1 MKIRFAFFISFIC
14 LFLFSISLLNF
25 NQLDLY
31 SEVSK
36 KETQNCNSLDYD
48 LSENL
53 HPSNFKEFNLEIKFE
68 SERRWRRTLLDNL
81 VQSEKN
87 KKESGQWRKF
97 SSKSG
102 RHKADLI
109 VDLTSEKKCKLKAL
123 VREHGDLIDHK
134 DGSLLPSL
142 NINITNGHLFGVTK
156 FILFVPGTRNSE
168 NEIFGS
174 LLFSKLGFISPK
186 TAYVNLKYNK
196 NTKKFIFQE
205 KIEKELIESNY
216 FREAPIFE
224 GDERFAFSDRRHEQE
239 LSKARII
246 NDNWSKRNKANLLIS
261 QSGLS
266 IINHL
271 TQLHETK
278 NDRNDNHD
286 FYYVSKLIFKENI
299 FKDLEI
305 FDSLALSLGSDHTM
319 PKNERRLYFDPFLN
333 KFYPIYYDGNFNIF
347 DDEENP
353 YIKREYIKVIPSV
366 FEGAKRAIDRINQ
379 LKISQF
385 KRELSQNGLNLSQE
399 KIQSLIKKIKI
410 NLTEISNFKDDKIFQ
425 IVADEQKKSFVKQ
438 GKFYDLNTKRR
449 LIYDT
454 QEENQFLSCSIYD
467 TGCKNLKL
475 NQKDISTLIAQ
486 RLKDDKKNDLIYL
499 GKKKRNDQTGWFYQ
513 NQIKEEKILK
523 IDFNSKLVITG
534 KPEISLN
541 KENKEIL
548 FVRKNLND
556 TIVLM
561 GGSLRAWSIR
571 LLDESSGYAAA
582 RNNINNLTGCINFID
597 ITIEDLTI
605 YSENA
610 KCEDAVNFI
619 RSKGKVRK
627 LEILNSKSDG
637 MDADFSNIEFN
648 KIKIS
653 NSENDCL
660 DFSYGSYKILTAFI
674 DNCGDKAVSAGE
686 LSELNINNINISS
699 SNTGIASKDFA
710 KVQID
715 KAIIDKIKY
724 CSQAYN
730 KKQEFSGGFINFNNL
745 ICKNFL
751 KDFYL
756 DKSSK
761 ITYKKPIKLQNS
773 LDKKKF
779 KKKFK
784 NNLLEDF
791 QTYNLD
797 NSINAIIEISAGEI
811 EKWEISKI
819 DGSLTWDFYK
829 GSPRVVSYKPYPIN
843 YGIVPRTLYRNK
855 IGGDDD
861 PLDIIVLGPPIAKG
875 KVVNAKAIGLML
887 MTDLGEKDDKIIAVP
902 TNGDF
907 DKIESLEELKKFF
920 PDELNLVKDWFENY
934 KGKDVVEFIGF
945 ENEEEANK
953 LISLTSRDFKRYGV
967 KTR

>member
-1 MKIRFAFFISFIC
+1 M
-14 LFLFSISLLNF
+14 FSITLLNF
-25 NQLDLY
+25 NKLDLY
-31 SEVSK
+31 SEDSNK
-36 KETQNCNSLDYD
+36 KTVKCNSLDYD

-53 HPSNFKEFNLEIKFE
+53 HPRNFKKFNLEIRFE
-68 SERRWRRTLLDNL
+68 SERRWRKSLLDSL
-81 VQSEKN
+81 VQSERN
-87 KKESGQWRKF
+87 KKESEQWRKF
-97 SSKSG
+97 SSKSK

-109 VDLTSEKKCKLKAL
+109 IDIAPEKKCTLKAL

-142 NINITNGHLFGVTK
+142 NINIVNGHLFGVTK
-156 FILFVPGTRNSE
+156 FILFVPSTRNSE

-174 LLFSKLGFISPK
+174 LLFSKMGFISPK

-196 NTKKFIFQE
+196 NIKKFIFQE

-216 FREAPIFE
+216 LREAPIFE
-224 GDERFAFSDRRHEQE
+224 GDERFAFSDRRHDQE
-239 LSKARII
+239 LSKARLI
-246 NDNWSKRNKANLLIS
+246 NDNWSKRSKANLLIS

-286 FYYVSKLIFKENI
+286 FYYISKLIYKENI

-319 PKNERRLYFDPFLN
+319 PKNERRLYFDPLLK

-347 DDEENP
+347 DDNKNP
-353 YIKREYIKVIPSV
+353 YIEREDIKVIPSV
-366 FEGAKRAIDRINQ
+366 FDGAKGAIDRINQ
-379 LKISQF
+379 LKIKELQN
-385 KRELSQNGLNLSQE
+385 ELSRNGLDLSLE
-399 KIQSLIKKIKI
+399 GTQSLINKIKI
-410 NLTEISNFKDDKIFQ
+410 NLTKISNFRNDKIFE
-425 IVADEQKKSFVKQ
+425 IVADEQKKPFVKQ
-438 GKFYDLNTKRR
+438 GNFYDLNIKRR
-449 LIYDT
+449 LVYDT
-454 QEENQFLSCSIYD
+454 EEENQFLSCSIYNN
-467 TGCKNLKL
+467 GCKNLKL

-499 GKKKRNDQTGWFYQ
+499 GKKRRNDQSGWFYQ
-513 NQIKEEKILK
+513 SQIKDERILEIGLK
-523 IDFNSKLVITG
+523 TKLLITG
-534 KPEISLN
+534 NPDIN
-541 KENKEIL
+541 INRENKEIL

-556 TIVLM
+556 TIILK
-561 GGSLRAWSIR
+561 GGLFKDWSVR
-571 LLDESSGYAAA
+571 FLDESDGYSNA
-582 RNNINNLTGCINFID
+582 RNNINNLTGCVNFLD
-597 ITIEDLTI
+597 ITIKNLVV
-605 YSENA
+605 YSKNA
-610 KCEDAVNFI
+610 KCEDAINFI
-619 RSKGKVRK
+619 RSTGNVSK

-637 MDADFSNIEFN
+637 MDADFSDIEFN
-648 KIKIS
+648 SIKIS

-660 DFSYGSYKILTAFI
+660 DFSYGSYKILSASI

-686 LSELNINNINISS
+686 LSELDINYINISS

-710 KVQID
+710 KVKID
-715 KAIIDKIKY
+715 KAIINKIKY

-751 KDFYL
+751 QEFYL

-761 ITYKKPIKLQNS
+761 IIFKKPIEIQNS
-773 LDKKKF
+773 LDKNKF

-791 QTYNLD
+791 KTYNLD

-811 EKWEISKI
+811 EKWEISKV

-829 GSPRVVSYKPYPIN
+829 GSPRVIKYKPYPIN
-843 YGIVPRTLYRNK
+843 YGIIASTVYRNK

-861 PLDIIVLGPPIAKG
+861 PLDIIVLGPPIARG
-875 KVVNAKAIGLML
+875 NVVNAKAIGLMS
-887 MTDLGEKDDKIIAVP
+887 MTDLGEKDDKIIAV
-902 TNGDF
+902 TMDGIY
-907 DKIESLEELKKFF
+907 KEIKSLKELKKKF
-920 PDELNLVKDWFENY
+920 PNELNIVKEWFENY
-934 KGKDVVEFIGF
+934 KGKDVIEFIGF
-945 ENEEEANK
+945 QNEEEASK
-953 LISLTSRDFKRYGV
+953 LISLTSRDFKRYGI